1 MQRLIKNVK
10 RWDTRFNI
18 VYNEIRG
25 SRSLSKK
32 KQIKKKIR
40 FEYSLALR

>member
-25 SRSLSKK
+25 SRSLPKK
-32 KQIKKKIR
+32 KQIKTKIR

>member
-1 MQRLIKNVK
+1 MQRLIKNVE

-18 VYNEIRG
+18 VHNEIRG
-25 SRSLSKK
+25 SRNLPKK
-32 KQIKKKIR
+32 RQIKKKIK